1 MLDDQRDKVRLLL
14 QRYYAGNIGENEA
27 AELDLLLQDGR
38 YDALMQEV
46 LSDLAAAV
54 QPMDL
59 AAEDMDR
66 MVTRINELK
75 APAKVRILPWRR
87 IAAAAI
93 FVLAIGTAGY
103 WAITSQGKAEQEVR
117 NFGGDALPGSDK
129 AILTLGDG
137 SRIDLTD
144 AANGALAAHGG
155 GNAVKTGQGLLA
167 YNASGDPVQF
177 HTLATPRGG
186 QYRLTLPDGSTV
198 WLNAGSALRYPTA
211 FGKKERKV
219 ELTGEAFFD
228 IKPDAQAPFI
238 VQIRNGGD
246 VMVLGTAFNIQ
257 AYADEPGSRTTLLQG
272 AVMMRNGQE
281 QHLLRPGQAMRLEGT
296 DMILNDQADVEA
308 ATAWKNGLFL
318 FRDAPVE
325 TVMKQISRWYDVE
338 IVYEKGIVKEYFNGT
353 IPRNVPLSK
362 VLELLELTGLVH
374 FTINGNKVTVSP

>member
-14 QRYYAGNIGENEA
+14 QRYYAGSIGENEA

-46 LSDLAAAV
+46 LSELAGGV

-66 MVTRINELK
+66 MVSRIHELK
-75 APAKVRILPWRR
+75 APAKVRSLPWRR
-87 IAAAAI
+87 IAAAAV
-93 FVLAIGTAGY
+93 FVLAIGAAGY
-103 WAITSQGKAEQEVR
+103 WAVTSRGTAGQEVR

-137 SRIDLTD
+137 SRINLND
-144 AANGALAAHGG
+144 AANGALASQGG
-155 GNAVKTGQGLLA
+155 GNAVKTGQGVLA
-167 YNASGDPVQF
+167 YNASGDPVEF

-186 QYRLTLPDGSTV
+186 QYRLTLPDGSTA

-211 FGKKERKV
+211 FIGKERKV

-228 IKPDAQAPFI
+228 IKPNTEMPFI
-238 VQIRNGGD
+238 VQIRNGGE
-246 VMVLGTAFNIQ
+246 VVVLGTAFNIQ
-257 AYADEPGSRTTLLQG
+257 AYADDPGSRTTLVQG
-272 AVMMRNGQE
+272 SVMMRNGRE

-296 DMILNDQADVEA
+296 DMILNDQADIEA

-325 TVMKQISRWYDVE
+325 TVMKQLARWYDVE
-338 IVYEKGIVKEYFNGT
+338 VVYEKGIVKEYFNGT